1 MKKGYIILSGGGD
14 IKDSFELDKKFFS
27 LLKNN
32 TRILYI
38 PIALNRDRVGFE
50 ACYDWFSNVISAHAG
65 EKKIDFSM
73 ILEKDKIPDLENY
86 NSIYIGGGNT
96 YKLLDYIIRNN
107 VGQKI
112 VEYIK
117 NGGIVYGGSAGA
129 IVLGK
134 DIRTAEEENDNN
146 YSYFRGLNLLGGQ
159 SVICHYEE
167 TLDEKIFKSVQKI
180 HSRVI
185 ALPENSGLIIGNNT
199 IETVGRI
206 FVFDKN
212 HKKQILTSKFVDKTY
227 IRKSF

>member
-1 MKKGYIILSGGGD
+1 MKKGHIILSGGGD
-14 IKDSFELDKKFFS
+14 IKDSFKLDERFFS

-32 TRILYI
+32 AKILYI

-50 ACYDWFSNVISAHAG
+50 ACYDWFSNIISSHNG
-65 EKKIDFSM
+65 EKEIDFSM

-86 NSIYIGGGNT
+86 DSVYIGGGNT
-96 YKLLDYIIRNN
+96 YKLLDFIIRNN

-112 VEYIK
+112 VDFIEK
-117 NGGIVYGGSAGA
+117 GGIVYGGSAGA

-167 TLDEKIFKSVQKI
+167 TLDEKIFKSAQKI
-180 HSRVI
+180 HSRII
-185 ALPENSGLIIGNNT
+185 ALPENSGIIIGGDV
-199 IETVGRI
+199 IEIVGRVLI
-206 FVFDKN
+206 FHEN
-212 HKKQILTSKFVDKTY
+212 NKKQILTSGFAGDLM
-227 IRKSF
+227 